1 MDKSMDKSMDKTI
14 DIFFNR
20 PFNINSSTSKF
31 YFEHLPHV
39 MNMITRPKHLS
50 VH

>member
-1 MDKSMDKSMDKTI
+1 MDKSMDKTI

-31 YFEHLPHV
+31 YLEHLHV
-39 MNMITRPKHLS
+39 MNMITPPKHVS
-50 VH
+50 VHW